1 MSNGKFIW
9 MDGKLVPWKD
19 ANVHIMTHTLHY
31 GFGVF
36 EGIRCYKTK
45 KGAAIFRLKEHVSR
59 LFDSAK
65 IIGIEIPFTPKK
77 VTDSVIKLVKVNKF
91 KECYIRPIVY
101 IGDDKRGLNYL
112 GSTIHLSIA
121 AWTWGAYLGSEGL
134 RKGIRVK
141 VSSFTRHHHNITM
154 TKAKVCGAYINSI
167 MAKTESIRDGYDE
180 AIMLDVNGNVAE
192 GSGENIFMIKNG
204 IMKTPPLVSV
214 LEGIT
219 RSSIIDLTAGKK
231 IEVREEFFSRDM
243 LYNADEVFFTG
254 TAAEITPIREIDN
267 RTIGNGKPGPVTKM
281 LQKAYFNSVFGN
293 NKKYSKWLSYV

>member
-9 MDGKLVPWKD
+9 MDGKLVQWED

-36 EGIRCYKTK
+36 EGIRCYKTR
-45 KGAAIFRLKEHVSR
+45 KGSAIFHLNEHVTR

-65 IIGIEIPFTPKK
+65 IIGIKIPYTQKK
-77 VTDSVIKLVKVNKF
+77 VTDFIIKIVKANKF

-112 GSTIHLSIA
+112 GSTIHLAIA
-121 AWTWGAYLGSEGL
+121 AWPWGAYLGKEGL
-134 RKGIRVK
+134 NNGIRVK

-167 MAKTESIRDGYDE
+167 MAKIEAIQDGYDE
-180 AIMLDVNGNVAE
+180 AVMLDVNGNVAE
-192 GSGENIFMIKNG
+192 GSGENIFMVKKG

-219 RSSIIDLTAGKK
+219 RDSIMKLAADKK
-231 IEVREEFFSRDM
+231 IEVREDFFSRDM
-243 LYNADEVFFTG
+243 LYNADEAFFTG
-254 TAAEITPIREIDN
+254 TAAEVTPIREIDN

-281 LQKAYFNSVFGN
+281 LQKAYFNSVLGN
-293 NKKYSKWLSYV
+293 NKKYCNWLTYI

>member
-9 MDGKLVPWKD
+9 MDGKLVRWKD
-19 ANVHIMTHTLHY
+19 ANVHIMTHALHY

-45 KGAAIFRLKEHVSR
+45 KGSAIFRLKEHVSR

-65 IIGIEIPFTPKK
+65 IIGIEIPFTLKK
-77 VTDSVIKLVKVNKF
+77 VRDSIIEVVKKNKF
-91 KECYIRPIVY
+91 KECYIRPIAY
-101 IGDDKRGLNYL
+101 TGDDKRGLNYL

-121 AWTWGAYLGSEGL
+121 AWPWGAYLGKEGL
-134 RKGIRVK
+134 DKGIRVK

-167 MAKTESIRDGYDE
+167 MAKTESVRDGYDE

-204 IMKTPPLVSV
+204 TIKTPPLVSV
-214 LEGIT
+214 LDGIT
-219 RSSIIDLTAGKK
+219 RNSIIEFAVEKK
-231 IEVREEFFSRDM
+231 IKVREDFFSRDM
-243 LYNADEVFFTG
+243 LYTADEVFFTG
-254 TAAEITPIREIDN
+254 TAAEVTPIREIDN
-267 RTIGNGKPGPVTKM
+267 RPVGSGKPGSVTKM
-281 LQKAYFNSVFGN
+281 LQKTYFNAVLGSN
-293 NKKYSKWLSYV
+293 TKYRKWLTYI

>member
-1 MSNGKFIW
+1 MSNGKYIW
-9 MDGKLVPWKD
+9 MDGKLVRWEK

-45 KGAAIFRLKEHVSR
+45 KGSAIFRLKEHVSR

-65 IIGIEIPFTPKK
+65 IIGIKLPFTPKK
-77 VTDSVIKLVKVNKF
+77 VTDSIIAVVKKNKF
-91 KECYIRPIVY
+91 KECYIRPIAY

-121 AWTWGAYLGSEGL
+121 AWPWGAYLGTEGL
-134 RKGIRVK
+134 NKGIRVK

-180 AIMLDVNGNVAE
+180 AIMLDVNGSVAE

-204 IMKTPPLVSV
+204 IIKTPPLVSV

-219 RSSIIDLTAGKK
+219 RCSIMKLAADKK
-231 IEVREEFFSRDM
+231 IEVREDFFSRDM

-254 TAAEITPIREIDN
+254 TAAEVTPIREIDN
-267 RTIGNGKPGPVTKM
+267 RPIGNGKPGHVTKA
-281 LQKAYFNSVFGN
+281 LQKAYFDAVLGN
-293 NKKYSKWLSYV
+293 NRKYRNWLTYI